1 MNHGD
6 YMPESVFGKV
16 LVPLSC
22 FSTSLRYSVNVKNLP
37 IYGNGEK
44 NAFLFLLTIVIKD
57 FYGRVTTEVGFI
69 SPSLP

>member
-1 MNHGD
+1 
-6 YMPESVFGKV
+6 MPESVFGKV

-44 NAFLFLLTIVIKD
+44 KCVPFPAHHS
-57 FYGRVTTEVGFI
+57 Y
-69 SPSLP
+69 